1 MHYTKMYSVRL
12 TNNQYGKTNFYLSL
26 GILLATATLNHYYG
40 GSIWVIYLGSVAWHL
55 FIESGLFLS
64 GLRKG
69 EVYFGTYKMPK
80 GIEIVQR
87 AMVEGPAFCVPAY
100 LVSANGKIGDTSH
113 LIIGALLVIIGSL
126 YLAIS
131 DLLSI
136 RRSPK
141 ENLIY
146 TRRSMNAPGGM
157 MVLGIVNMSL
167 IFYIALNQST
177 WLYFVAYS
185 IFVLIFYAI
194 HLPLGI
200 RFIEFG
206 ADTSTTYHRPNFGW
220 QCLGLFYDSTFEMT
234 LFIAPAY
241 LIPWSFGWLS

>member
-1 MHYTKMYSVRL
+1 MYSVRL
-12 TNNQYGKTNFYLSL
+12 TTNQYGKTNFYLSL
-26 GILLATATLNHYYG
+26 GILIATATLHHYIG
-40 GSIWVIYLGSVAWHL
+40 ESIWVIYFSSLVWHL
-55 FIESGLFLS
+55 FIEIGLFLS

-69 EVYFGTYKMPK
+69 EVYFGKYKLPK

-100 LVSANGKIGDTSH
+100 LVGANGKIGDPPQ
-113 LIIGALLVIIGSL
+113 LIIGALLVIAGSL
-126 YLAIS
+126 YLALS
-131 DLLSI
+131 DFFSV

-141 ENLIY
+141 ENLVY

-157 MVLGIVNMSL
+157 IILGIVNMSL
-167 IFYIALNQST
+167 IFYIALNPAT
-177 WLYFVAYS
+177 WVYFIAYS

-200 RFIEFG
+200 RFIEFRTE
-206 ADTSTTYHRPNFGW
+206 TSSSYHRPNFAY
-220 QCLGLFYDSTFEMT
+220 QCLGLFYDSTYEMT

-241 LIPWSFGWLS
+241 LIPRSFGWLS